1 MNVNEFLN
9 KMIGELNLGNLIEP
23 ISQVSGV

>member
-23 ISQVSGV
+23 ISQVSGD